1 MGNRSN
7 TMVSHSFFPL
17 IAVTVIYFVLQ
28 GLLGFFVSRIGVG
41 FDPKR
46 RKAADILRE
55 VRIRPETPD

>member
-1 MGNRSN
+1 
-7 TMVSHSFFPL
+7 MVSHSFFPL

-28 GLLGFFVSRIGVG
+28 GLIGFFVSRIRVG